1 MSLRINTNVAALNSY
16 NNLNANQ
23 AKLEGAFQQLSS
35 GLRINKAADD
45 AAGLSIAQGLTSQIN
60 GLTQAVSNA
69 NDGIN
74 VAQIADGALGTTQ
87 DILQRMRGL
96 VVKAGNQGTQDVKS
110 LGAIQQEIKNL
121 NTQLDNI
128 ASQTKFGQTNLL
140 NGDYNKNFQV
150 GANGNDTIRL
160 NLSDA
165 SVKATDLGVDKLGI
179 VSGGG
184 KLITMEDAAGGAT
197 DTQVTHFG
205 ANLRA
210 ESGTAT
216 AISADLQAVFA
227 EADSSSVLSANNNT
241 VEGDGNGG
249 WNIKNA
255 GGTVIGSVKEG
266 AGGTFTIS
274 TVDTDGNATT
284 VATVDTMGYDESFT
298 MSGVTNTGTLL
309 TGASAGAPD
318 KAVFNALSQSF
329 TDNGGA
335 DAGFGITGDSTAG
348 WKVFDSAGSAAQL
361 GTISLANGV
370 YTFKDMNNNVV
381 GGVNANEG
389 AEATATLDGYDS
401 AQAAQDLT
409 TISNAI
415 DTVSNARSQ
424 IGAVQNQLSY
434 TVSNLQTAITN
445 VTASRSNLTDADL
458 AQQVTAM
465 TQAQILTQAAT
476 SVLAQANS
484 APQAILKLLQ

>member
-74 VAQIADGALGTTQ
+74 VAQIADGALGTSQ

-96 VVKAGNQGTQDVKS
+96 IVKAGNEGTQDTKS
-110 LGAIQQEIKNL
+110 LGAIQQEIQNL
-121 NTQLDNI
+121 NTQLNNI

-140 NGDYNKNFQV
+140 DGKYNKNFQV
-150 GANGNDTIRL
+150 GANGGDTIKL
-160 NLSDA
+160 DLSKA
-165 SVKATDLGVDKLGI
+165 SVTASDLGVSKLNI
-179 VSGGG
+179 VTGGG
-184 KLITMEDAAGGAT
+184 TL
-197 DTQVTHFG
+197 V
-205 ANLRA
+205 
-210 ESGTAT
+210 SGTANAYGFGVGVQADANSGAALADTNLIGALTT
-216 AISADLQAVFA
+216 AGLTGTYKLESAP
-227 EADSSSVLSANNNT
+227 SG
-241 VEGDGNGG
+241 GDGWVLKDNVTGAQVGTIAQNANG
-249 WNIKNA
+249 
-255 GGTVIGSVKEG
+255 S
-266 AGGTFTIS
+266 FTI
-274 TVDTDGNATT
+274 TKDDGTGATAPE
-284 VATVDTMGYDESFT
+284 VLATVDTTHFDTSFSA
-298 MSGVTNTGTLL
+298 SGVTAATDLDTATVTGNMLAVGTVLNDTFTSNTADAFQIDAGT
-309 TGASAGAPD
+309 TSGTVTTYNVS
-318 KAVFNALSQSF
+318 NSS
-329 TDNGGA
+329 
-335 DAGFGITGDSTAG
+335 DAGFAATMSYDSATNIYTIKDSTG
-348 WKVFDSAGSAAQL
+348 
-361 GTISLANGV
+361 
-370 YTFKDMNNNVV
+370 NVV
-381 GGVNANEG
+381 GGVNTNMG
-389 AEATATLDGYDS
+389 AVPYSGLDAYGSSQASADLDS
-401 AQAAQDLT
+401 LSA
-409 TISNAI
+409 AI
-415 DTVSNARSQ
+415 DTVSAARSQ

-465 TQAQILTQAAT
+465 TQSQILTQAAT

>member
-23 AKLEGAFQQLSS
+23 SKLEAAFQQLSS

-96 VVKAGNQGTQDVKS
+96 IVKAGNVGTQDSDS
-110 LGAIQQEIKNL
+110 LGAIQSEIKNL

-140 NGDYNKNFQV
+140 DGSYNKNFQV
-150 GANGNDTIRL
+150 GANGGDIISL
-160 NLSDA
+160 NLSTANVA
-165 SVKATDLGVDKLGI
+165 STSV
-179 VSGGG
+179 GGEN
-184 KLITMEDAAGGAT
+184 LNNLAIASAAGGS
-197 DTQVTHFG
+197 VTSSADFG
-205 ANLRA
+205 AALQ
-210 ESGTAT
+210 
-216 AISADLQAVFA
+216 ADLAAGTFTGNEATVLNGASLFNGAALGVQAAPSGQAGWV
-227 EADSSSVLSANNNT
+227 VTGTGGAN
-241 VEGDGNGG
+241 
-249 WNIKNA
+249 I
-255 GGTVIGSVKEG
+255 GTITQGPD
-266 AGGTFTIS
+266 GTFTI
-274 TVDTDGNATT
+274 TDT
-284 VATVDTMGYDESFT
+284 
-298 MSGVTNTGTLL
+298 
-309 TGASAGAPD
+309 TGATP
-318 KAVFNALSQSF
+318 
-329 TDNGGA
+329 
-335 DAGFGITGDSTAG
+335 
-348 WKVFDSAGSAAQL
+348 KVLGTVNTMQYDPNFSL
-361 GTISLANGV
+361 GTIAGVNFNGAAADSATAKAVNTDLKAAFGAQKTGFQLTGDATNGWTVKGDTATAGTYVTLGKVTVSNGV
-370 YTFKDMNNNVV
+370 YTFTDTNSNVI
-381 GGVNANEG
+381 GGVNANVG
-389 AEATATLDGYDS
+389 AKAPTG
-401 AQAAQDLT
+401 DLT
-409 TISNAI
+409 YSTSQATSDLDMLNNAI
-415 DTVSNARSQ
+415 NGISNARSQ

-465 TQAQILTQAAT
+465 TQSQILTQAAT